1 MSIFQKRPVIYAK
14 KYNAY
19 IHYKVILINSMMKQ
33 EEDFALWNQFLE
45 GDEKAYLYIYK
56 LYAQDMYS
64 YGMLFTANSELVK
77 DCLHDVFVK
86 IHRNRKKLSQVDN
99 IRLYL
104 LKAMKNYLFDV
115 FDKKKELFHNDTI
128 EPVFSPEYT
137 IEDKIIRQEELH
149 YQSRKIRQML
159 ESLTPRQKEVLYYKY
174 MKNLTYDE
182 IGEIMQMNYQ
192 SILNLI
198 QRSIKKLR
206 ETFAESKVY
215 LSIIIQ
221 LILISFLIL

>member
-1 MSIFQKRPVIYAK
+1 
-14 KYNAY
+14 
-19 IHYKVILINSMMKQ
+19 MKQ

-64 YGMLFTANSELVK
+64 YGMLFTTNSELVK
-77 DCLHDVFVK
+77 DCLHDVFIK

-159 ESLTPRQKEVLYYKY
+159 ESLTPRQKEVLYYRY

>member
-1 MSIFQKRPVIYAK
+1 MHTSY
-14 KYNAY
+14 
-19 IHYKVILINSMMKQ
+19 YKVILINSMMKK

-64 YGMLFTANSELVK
+64 YGMLFTTNSELVK
-77 DCLHDVFVK
+77 DCLHDVFIK

-159 ESLTPRQKEVLYYKY
+159 ESLTPRQKEVLYYRY

-221 LILISFLIL
+221 LILFSFLFL

>member
-1 MSIFQKRPVIYAK
+1 MK
-14 KYNAY
+14 K
-19 IHYKVILINSMMKQ
+19 

-64 YGMLFTANSELVK
+64 YGMLFTTNSELVK
-77 DCLHDVFVK
+77 DCLHDVFIK

-137 IEDKIIRQEELH
+137 IEYKIIRQEELH

-159 ESLTPRQKEVLYYKY
+159 ESLTPRQKEVLYYRY

>member
-1 MSIFQKRPVIYAK
+1 MK
-14 KYNAY
+14 K
-19 IHYKVILINSMMKQ
+19 

-64 YGMLFTANSELVK
+64 YGMLFTTNSELVK
-77 DCLHDVFVK
+77 DCLHDVFIK

-159 ESLTPRQKEVLYYKY
+159 ESLTPRQKEVLYYRY

>member
-1 MSIFQKRPVIYAK
+1 MK
-14 KYNAY
+14 K
-19 IHYKVILINSMMKQ
+19 

-45 GDEKAYLYIYK
+45 GDEKAYLYIFK

-64 YGMLFTANSELVK
+64 YGMLFTTNSELVK
-77 DCLHDVFVK
+77 DCLHDVFIK

-159 ESLTPRQKEVLYYKY
+159 ESLTPRQKEVLYYRY